1 MPTHAITPS
10 FHAPVPFMTVPE
22 LTVQDIEVFI
32 DGTGP
37 NTVVMIHGWPDTHRL
52 WNATVETL
60 KGQHRCVRFT
70 LPGFD
75 PQQPARA
82 TALTDMTALFGAIV
96 QAVSP
101 DQPVTLLLHDWGCIF
116 GYEFAARHP
125 DQVER
130 IVAVDIGD
138 HNSAAFAS
146 SLTGKAKWQI
156 FSYQCWLAVAWWT
169 GRHIHAGLGDRM
181 TRTMAGRLRCPTA
194 PESIGWPMNYPYAMQ
209 WFGLMGGFRGAAPVE
224 PAYPLLY
231 LYGERKPFMFH
242 SPQWLERIAARP
254 GSAAQGFRTGH
265 WVMVE
270 QPGAFNQRVR
280 SWLDGADA

>member
-52 WNATVETL
+52 WDATVETL

-101 DQPVTLLLHDWGCIF
+101 DQPVTLLLHDWGCI
-116 GYEFAARHP
+116 
-125 DQVER
+125 
-130 IVAVDIGD
+130 
-138 HNSAAFAS
+138 
-146 SLTGKAKWQI
+146 
-156 FSYQCWLAVAWWT
+156 LANLFIPV
-169 GRHIHAGLGDRM
+169 L
-181 TRTMAGRLRCPTA
+181 AGRRLVDGTPHPCSFGRSHDTHDGRPLALPHCARVHRLADELPIRHA
-194 PESIGWPMNYPYAMQ
+194 MVRPHGW
-209 WFGLMGGFRGAAPVE
+209 LSRRGT
-224 PAYPLLY
+224 
-231 LYGERKPFMFH
+231 R
-242 SPQWLERIAARP
+242 
-254 GSAAQGFRTGH
+254 
-265 WVMVE
+265 
-270 QPGAFNQRVR
+270 
-280 SWLDGADA
+280 